1 MEFKLANKNNLE
13 QIYVL
18 VQETIKSVYP
28 KYYLP
33 EIVEMFSEYH
43 CKEHVLQDILARNTY
58 ILLRED
64 TIVGTGTIQ
73 ENHITRVYV
82 RPKFQGKGYGTYIM
96 KQLEELISK
105 NYDTIDIDASLP
117 ACR

>member
-13 QIYVL
+13 QVYEL

-43 CKEHVLQDILARNTY
+43 CKDHVLQDILARNTY
-58 ILLRED
+58 ILLQGD

-73 ENHITRVYV
+73 RIILPEC
-82 RPKFQGKGYGTYIM
+82 M
-96 KQLEELISK
+96 
-105 NYDTIDIDASLP
+105 YDLSFRAKDMVPVL
-117 ACR
+117 